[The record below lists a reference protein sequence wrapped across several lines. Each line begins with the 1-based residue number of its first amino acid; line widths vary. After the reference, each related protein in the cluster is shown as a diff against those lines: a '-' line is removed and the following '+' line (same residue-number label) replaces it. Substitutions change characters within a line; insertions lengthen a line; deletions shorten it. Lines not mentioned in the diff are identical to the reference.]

1 MNISYSITCMDLV
14 YRSKE
19 EERRRNLL
27 SDDSQ
32 PLCGGFSYG
41 RTFSTKSG
49 KIAFLS
55 LFIGGE
61 F

>member
-1 MNISYSITCMDLV
+1 MMNTLSSV
-14 YRSKE
+14 YNIYTIHKE

-61 F
+61 Y